1 MRHGLYY
8 GDGDVPIL
16 ALLPPPGQRLCL
28 TLLLFLCPGGRAWL
42 PPLGACAA
50 SLERQQPSFSSE
62 NNVMSGG
69 LLHAGLAQDAG
80 VVAFFF
86 LVKFSFGL

>member
-1 MRHGLYY
+1 MPYSSA
-8 GDGDVPIL
+8 VPLPRRWSLAAAPFLIL
-16 ALLPPPGQRLCL
+16 SAR
-28 TLLLFLCPGGRAWL
+28 
-42 PPLGACAA
+42 AA

-62 NNVMSGG
+62 NSVMSGG

-86 LVKFSFGL
+86 S

>member
-1 MRHGLYY
+1 MVMVTFPSLLYFLLQ
-8 GDGDVPIL
+8 GKDC
-16 ALLPPPGQRLCL
+16 ALLFCCSSAQEVEPGCRP
-28 TLLLFLCPGGRAWL
+28 FLILSAR
-42 PPLGACAA
+42 AA
-50 SLERQQPSFSSE
+50 SLERRQPSFCSE

-86 LVKFSFGL
+86 PSFLLVSEP